1 MIDELTSN
9 NSEFT
14 VDIIAAI
21 GAAKKT
27 PANQGGNTSIASS
40 GITLSGT
47 AIPEVRLVQIHPLNA
62 YQS

>member
-27 PANQGGNTSIASS
+27 PANQ
-40 GITLSGT
+40 
-47 AIPEVRLVQIHPLNA
+47 EVTPPSRVA
-62 YQS
+62 A